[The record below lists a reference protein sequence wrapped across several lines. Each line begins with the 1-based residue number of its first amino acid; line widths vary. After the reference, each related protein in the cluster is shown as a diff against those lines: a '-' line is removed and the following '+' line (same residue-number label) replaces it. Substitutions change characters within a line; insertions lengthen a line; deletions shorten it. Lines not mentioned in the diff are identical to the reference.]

1 MLIFPTG
8 FKGVFMVSQYTNWFI
23 LRFSQKIFRGVFPY
37 DDQTTKGDYKKKLI
51 KGGVVQHFICDQLLY
66 LVNDV
71 INHPR
76 GQLQGTSYPW
86 DLYLYM

>member
-1 MLIFPTG
+1 
-8 FKGVFMVSQYTNWFI
+8 MVSQYTNWFI

-37 DDQTTKGDYKKKLI
+37 DDQTTKGDYKKKLL

-76 GQLQGTSYPW
+76 GHTKGPLQGANPKGHYALW
-86 DLYLYM
+86 ACIYM

>member
-1 MLIFPTG
+1 
-8 FKGVFMVSQYTNWFI
+8 MVSQYTNWFI

-71 INHPR
+71 NNPIKENHLR
-76 GQLQGTSYPW
+76 TLTTLVICHFLHFYSKIIT
-86 DLYLYM
+86 